1 MEKKKI
7 KRPVIYYE
15 EYRPEGIEKLTPREV
30 LKRPYS
36 RTVKSVSGDNK
47 EFLVF
52 IDTYALSC
60 IAGRIFWK
68 KTSKCSITYKNSRIY
83 GAITCEIISTL
94 IVAFKLDW
102 IDREKWVKK
111 LVGQNKTLWKLIL
124 SGKITN
130 PEDLAKKYSKLYFK
144 GSYSYKTLKEYFK
157 CEMIRVS
164 LWDAY
169 YHTTNPDLCI
179 RKLTKSYS
187 ENNRLIIQEETNLL
201 EDSIHYCR
209 YDNTKVNP
217 LWSVKR
223 LRSEHQKQIEKDLLE
238 DSQKLSDEL
247 IAEEFKKD
255 RIELILSEKRCFFE
269 ASMMHNCI
277 HSCYWPKVIAGD
289 YILAKGTIDDIHF
302 DLGLQVVKDEIVF
315 NQVHSIYNGNV
326 PEYIEEFCKKWMF
339 NNRNDLLQISK
350 NIKSKKLISNTC
362 LLPIELGWF

>member
-1 MEKKKI
+1 MKKKKI

-15 EYRPEGIEKLTPREV
+15 EYRPEEIEKLTPREV
-30 LKRPYS
+30 LKKSYS
-36 RTVKSVSGDNK
+36 RIVKSVLGDNN

-52 IDTYALSC
+52 VDTYALSC
-60 IAGRIFWK
+60 IAGRVFWK
-68 KTSKCSITYKNSRIY
+68 KTSNCFITYKNNRIY
-83 GAITCEIISTL
+83 GAITCEIVSTL
-94 IVAFKLDW
+94 ITAFKLDW
-102 IDREKWVKK
+102 ISKEEWVKN

-157 CEMIRVS
+157 NRVIRIS

-179 RKLTKSYS
+179 RKLIKFHS
-187 ENNRLIIQEETNLL
+187 ENNRLIQEESNLL
-201 EDSIHYCR
+201 EDSIYYCR

-238 DSQKLSDEL
+238 DSQKLSEEL
-247 IAEEFKKD
+247 ITTEFKKD
-255 RIELILSEKRCFFE
+255 KIELILSEKSCFLE
-269 ASMMHNCI
+269 ANLMHNCI
-277 HSCYWPKVIAGD
+277 YSCYWPKVIAGD

-302 DLGLQVVKDEIVF
+302 DLGLRVIGDEIEF

-326 PEYIEEFCKKWMF
+326 PEYVEESCKEWMF
-339 NNRNDLLQISK
+339 NNRYDLLQISK
-350 NIKSKKLISNTC
+350 NIKSKKLVNDTRS
-362 LLPIELGWF
+362 LPMELEF